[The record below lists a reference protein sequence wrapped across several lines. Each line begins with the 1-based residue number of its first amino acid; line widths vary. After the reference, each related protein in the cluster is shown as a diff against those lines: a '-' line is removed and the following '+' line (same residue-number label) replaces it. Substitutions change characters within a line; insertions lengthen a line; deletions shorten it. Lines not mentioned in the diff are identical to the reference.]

1 MIVNLILYLIR
12 VSPLLAM
19 QDAPIVTAP
28 PCDPLIDDLDLSGSE
43 ITDFAP
49 AKRSLVFLIIEP
61 ARNSGV
67 TPRII
72 NQPVGKAS
80 YFSRISAVSGSERGS

>member
-1 MIVNLILYLIR
+1 MIVNLTLYLIR
-12 VSPLLAM
+12 VSPLLAP
-19 QDAPIVTAP
+19 QDVPIVTAP
-28 PCDPLIDDLDLSGSE
+28 SCDPLINELTCQEVKLLISPQQSAAW
-43 ITDFAP
+43 F
-49 AKRSLVFLIIEP
+49 FLMIEP

-80 YFSRISAVSGSERGS
+80 YFLGEL

>member
-1 MIVNLILYLIR
+1 
-12 VSPLLAM
+12 LLAM
-19 QDAPIVTAP
+19 QDAPILTAP
-28 PCDPLIDDLDLSGSE
+28 PCDPLIDDLTCQEVKLLISPQQSAAC
-43 ITDFAP
+43 F
-49 AKRSLVFLIIEP
+49 FLIIEP

-80 YFSRISAVSGSERGS
+80 YFFGEK